1 MTIYYKSTRQK
12 YYFPRAVVICANTNC
27 YEKVLCIN
35 EGTVGTR

>member
-1 MTIYYKSTRQK
+1 MTIYYKTTRQK
-12 YYFPRAVVICANTNC
+12 YYFPRAVVICTNTNY